1 MTLAWTDARRDRLL
15 SLLTAAFAV
24 TYITAARRIEDS
36 LLSDSVGAG
45 GVPQGVG
52 IAMLLM
58 ALALFAN
65 SFRGSTAATTAA
77 DDAEKQAGP
86 GWQAIA
92 LRTAG
97 LVAILVG
104 YGLALPLLGYPLTVS
119 LLVLA
124 AGRLAGAAMRWPL
137 LLCAAVAGP
146 LLWAMFD
153 WALKVRMPVGSLW
166 L

>member
-1 MTLAWTDARRDRLL
+1 MTVPWTGARRDRLL
-15 SLLTAAFAV
+15 SVLTAAFAV
-24 TYITAARRIEDS
+24 TYITAARGSEDS
-36 LLSDSVGAG
+36 LLSDAVGAG

-58 ALALFAN
+58 ALALFAK
-65 SFRGSTAATTAA
+65 SFRGSAAATEPANEAA
-77 DDAEKQAGP
+77 NRTGL

-104 YGLALPLLGYPLTVS
+104 YGLALPWLGYPLTVS

-124 AGRLAGAAMRWPL
+124 SGRLAGAAIRWPL

-166 L
+166 F

>member
-15 SLLTAAFAV
+15 SVLTAAFAV
-24 TYITAARRIEDS
+24 SVITAARRIEDS
-36 LLSDSVGAG
+36 LLSDAVGAG

-52 IAMLLM
+52 IAMLV
-58 ALALFAN
+58 ASVALFVK
-65 SFRGSTAATTAA
+65 SFRGGAAARTPAA
-77 DDAEKQAGP
+77 EAHPHGP
-86 GWQAIA
+86 AIA
-92 LRTAG
+92 LRAAG

-104 YGLALPLLGYPLTVS
+104 YGLALPRLGYPLAVS

-124 AGRLAGAAMRWPL
+124 TGALAGAALRWPL
-137 LLCAAVAGP
+137 LLCAAVTGP

-166 L
+166 G

>member
-1 MTLAWTDARRDRLL
+1 MTCAWTDARRDRLL
-15 SLLTAAFAV
+15 SLLAAGFAV
-24 TYITAARRIEDS
+24 TYISAARGIEDS
-36 LLSDSVGAG
+36 LLSDAVGAG

-52 IAMLLM
+52 IAMLVI
-58 ALALFAN
+58 AVALFAK
-65 SFRGSTAATTAA
+65 SLRSRPAAKAA
-77 DDAEKQAGP
+77 AGAAQDEADQA
-86 GWQAIA
+86 WQSVA

-104 YGLALPLLGYPLTVS
+104 YGLALPLLGYPLTLS

-124 AGRLAGAAMRWPL
+124 SGRLAGAAMRWPL

-146 LLWAMFD
+146 LLWAVFD
-153 WALKVRMPVGSLW
+153 WALKVRMPVGSVW